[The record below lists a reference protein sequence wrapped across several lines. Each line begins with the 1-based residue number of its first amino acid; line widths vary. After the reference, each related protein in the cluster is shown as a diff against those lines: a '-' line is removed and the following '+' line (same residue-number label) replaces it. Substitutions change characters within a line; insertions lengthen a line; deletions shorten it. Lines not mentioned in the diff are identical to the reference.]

1 MSAKRFTFKIL
12 HEQQKRADL
21 GKLLR
26 GRKVPIPHRY
36 DNPYF
41 IQEETG
47 IKAPLMKTFKLGATT
62 KPKISL
68 PSRPLRARFLPL
80 PSEKV
85 TLRLPSNDDNI
96 AIKNE
101 LSNTATTTSLL
112 KDGSFSDLGL
122 VFGALGHY
130 SKVAKA
136 INDAEYGYDD
146 DDEAA
151 MTSTDMLDPYNTPVE
166 PLGTFAPP
174 TTTAA
179 PAEPLLIHPV
189 EETLYD
195 DDDGDDDDDEMVKV
209 ETSPEGEPIAV
220 KDEPIQEQDE
230 EEEAPQIPPE
240 APSPV
245 PVAPIQTPVAPSP
258 PPPQVPQPQPSMIDN
273 PQWQTADQIRQGVIR
288 LAAKMR
294 PYLIS
299 TRAQSGEL
307 DGLLQDLATL
317 ELLCGQQKRKNNP
330 FLKQKWLDDLTVM
343 GTVLRMKGTK
353 QEKKREFDQR
363 FPELPSEMRKTYK
376 AQDPFQPEVDS

>member
-36 DNPYF
+36 DNPFF

-47 IKAPLMKTFKLGATT
+47 IKAPLMKTFKLGAAT
-62 KPKISL
+62 KPKITL

-80 PSEKV
+80 PAEKV

-151 MTSTDMLDPYNTPVE
+151 MTSTDMLDPYNTPTESLGSYVPETSIAAPVE
-166 PLGTFAPP
+166 PMVMHPDPNEILPEEEDENAIPVTDSAPVP
-174 TTTAA
+174 A
-179 PAEPLLIHPV
+179 PVPIKEDPDIRIKREPVIPSPAPQPPIPKDEDEVQDEDEGEPLLTDTSRTELADATAVVKGIINLKQALRAYLQIDKAEAGQLRHINTIYEQVAAQVKANKALVNLIPKV
-189 EETLYD
+189 IDDLWFIRGLLTMKESKAKKLERFTKRFGDTPPDMEETYNEID
-195 DDDGDDDDDEMVKV
+195 DNF
-209 ETSPEGEPIAV
+209 I
-220 KDEPIQEQDE
+220 
-230 EEEAPQIPPE
+230 
-240 APSPV
+240 
-245 PVAPIQTPVAPSP
+245 
-258 PPPQVPQPQPSMIDN
+258 
-273 PQWQTADQIRQGVIR
+273 
-288 LAAKMR
+288 
-294 PYLIS
+294 
-299 TRAQSGEL
+299 
-307 DGLLQDLATL
+307 
-317 ELLCGQQKRKNNP
+317 
-330 FLKQKWLDDLTVM
+330 
-343 GTVLRMKGTK
+343 
-353 QEKKREFDQR
+353 
-363 FPELPSEMRKTYK
+363 
-376 AQDPFQPEVDS
+376 VDS

>member
-166 PLGTFAPP
+166 PLGTFEPP
-174 TTTAA
+174 TAIAA
-179 PAEPLLIHPV
+179 PVEPLQVPTD
-189 EETLYD
+189 EQENYD
-195 DDDGDDDDDEMVKV
+195 DDDERVKV
-209 ETSPEGEPIAV
+209 ETSPEGEST
-220 KDEPIQEQDE
+220 E
-230 EEEAPQIPPE
+230 EEEE
-240 APSPV
+240 EEEEVPSPG
-245 PVAPIQTPVAPSP
+245 PVAPP
-258 PPPQVPQPQPSMIDN
+258 PPPQVPQPQPSMIED
-273 PQWQTADQIRQGVIR
+273 PKWKIADTIHQQLIR
-288 LAAKMR
+288 LEASTR
-294 PYLIS
+294 PYLAAE
-299 TRAQSGEL
+299 RARYGEL
-307 DGLLQDLATL
+307 EGLRLRAETIKQLFTNQED
-317 ELLCGQQKRKNNP
+317 NP
-330 FLKQKWLDDLTVM
+330 FIQPKWYDDLHAINEALKT
-343 GTVLRMKGTK
+343 GGSK
-353 QEKKREFDQR
+353 QAKKAAFDAYFKPPPPDMQKSYG
-363 FPELPSEMRKTYK
+363 ETET
-376 AQDPFQPEVDS
+376 FQPEPES

>member
-1 MSAKRFTFKIL
+1 MCAKRFTFKIL

-62 KPKISL
+62 KPKISQ

-136 INDAEYGYDD
+136 INDSEYGYDD

-151 MTSTDMLDPYNTPVE
+151 MTSADMLDPYNTPVE
-166 PLGTFAPP
+166 PLGTFEPP
-174 TTTAA
+174 TAIAA
-179 PAEPLLIHPV
+179 PVMPLMVPADDMEIPIKEEQEEP
-189 EETLYD
+189 E
-195 DDDGDDDDDEMVKV
+195 
-209 ETSPEGEPIAV
+209 
-220 KDEPIQEQDE
+220 
-230 EEEAPQIPPE
+230 IPGP
-240 APSPV
+240 
-245 PVAPIQTPVAPSP
+245 
-258 PPPQVPQPQPSMIDN
+258 VPQPSIPVKVLEKDEEDEDVPQPPLLPHTTVEDLPATNVVQGLMQLKVATRAYLENKRAEPGQLQAVQKLYKQIE
-273 PQWQTADQIRQGVIR
+273 QKIADDASIVHLIPTVTQDLYFING
-288 LAAKMR
+288 
-294 PYLIS
+294 LIS
-299 TRAQSGEL
+299 PDTKLIKARRLEMFEERFNKTPSLMHETYEDMGDNFTL
-307 DGLLQDLATL
+307 DT
-317 ELLCGQQKRKNNP
+317 
-330 FLKQKWLDDLTVM
+330 
-343 GTVLRMKGTK
+343 
-353 QEKKREFDQR
+353 
-363 FPELPSEMRKTYK
+363 
-376 AQDPFQPEVDS
+376 